1 MRINSI
7 ALNSYTAPKNTSF
20 KALSAKMKEKNE
32 LNKMAPVVREK
43 ADEIYANIQ
52 AESAVADEKVHSAID
67 RMFEIHKALRRDF
80 AHEMKIE
87 PLKYNKDAG
96 AGAVSTIARDI
107 ARIIPAQEGKVKFDS
122 EDGAITVLKK
132 TLHNENSYTE
142 KEKTLLTIVD
152 EKNAGKILNIE
163 FSNNNSKFEG
173 FITEM
178 NPKGSSD
185 KIIFDGNEYASTRAT
200 EVQKNS
206 RTTASEQELAAERFV
221 FRRNGV
227 KEYYKNWAYQKDD
240 FCPSIGKNAVSEY
253 GFKFHF
259 DKGYVKV
266 TGNSHME
273 ERDALLGFDK
283 YYELIGKRF
292 RKISGVEF

>member
-1 MRINSI
+1 MRINLI
-7 ALNSYTAPKNTSF
+7 AQNIYTAPKNTSF

-32 LNKMAPVVREK
+32 LNKMAPTVREK
-43 ADEIYANIQ
+43 ADEIYANIKT
-52 AESAVADEKVHSAID
+52 ESAAADETMHSAID
-67 RMFEIHKALRRDF
+67 RMFEIHKALRKDF
-80 AHEMKIE
+80 SHEMKIE
-87 PLKYNKDAG
+87 PLRYNREAG
-96 AGAVSTIARDI
+96 AGAVTTIARDI
-107 ARIIPAQEGKVKFDS
+107 ARIIPAPDGKVKYDT
-122 EDGAITVLKK
+122 EEGAITILKK
-132 TLHNENSYTE
+132 TLRDENSYTE

-152 EKNAGKILNIE
+152 EKNSDKILNIE

-173 FITEM
+173 FITVT

-185 KIIFDGNEYASTRAT
+185 KIIFDGNEYARAMTT

-221 FRRNGV
+221 SRRNGV
-227 KEYYKNWAYQKDD
+227 KEYYKNWAYQKDG

-259 DKGYVKV
+259 DNNYVKV

>member
-7 ALNSYTAPKNTSF
+7 ALNSYTASKNTSF

-43 ADEIYANIQ
+43 ADEIYASILEVEAN
-52 AESAVADEKVHSAID
+52 SNEKLHASIE
-67 RMFEIHKALRRDF
+67 RMFENHKALRRVF
-80 AHEMKIE
+80 ANERKIE
-87 PLKYNKDAG
+87 PLKYNKEAG
-96 AGAVSTIARDI
+96 AGAVATIAKDI
-107 ARIIPAQEGKVKFDS
+107 ARIIPAQEGKVKFNS

-132 TLHNENSYTE
+132 TLRDENSYTD

-185 KIIFDGNEYASTRAT
+185 KIIFDGNEYAQARAT
-200 EVQKNS
+200 EFQKNS
-206 RTTASEQELAAERFV
+206 RRTASGQELAQERHV

-227 KEYYKNWAYQKDD
+227 REYYKNWAYQKDD

-259 DKGYVKV
+259 DNNYVKV

-273 ERDALLGFDK
+273 DRDALLGFDK

>member
-7 ALNSYTAPKNTSF
+7 AINTYITPKNTTF
-20 KALSAKMKEKNE
+20 TGLSAKMKEKNE
-32 LNKMAPVVREK
+32 LNKQAPIVREK
-43 ADEIYANIQ
+43 ANEIYENIK
-52 AESAVADEKVHSAID
+52 AESAAANEKVHSAIE
-67 RMFEIHKALRRDF
+67 RMFEIHKALRKDF

-87 PLKYNKDAG
+87 PLRYNKEAG
-96 AGAVSTIARDI
+96 AGAVAIIAKDI
-107 ARIIPAQEGKVKFDS
+107 ARIIPAPEGKVKYNT
-122 EDGAITVLKK
+122 EEGAITVLKK
-132 TLHNENSYTE
+132 TMQNENSYTD

-173 FITEM
+173 FITET

-185 KIIFDGNEYASTRAT
+185 KIIFDGNEYAHTMAT
-200 EVQKNS
+200 EIQKNS
-206 RTTASEQELAAERFV
+206 RTTAQGTELAAERFV
-221 FRRNGV
+221 SRRNGV
-227 KEYYKNWAYQKDD
+227 REYYKNWAYQKDD

-259 DKGYVKV
+259 DNNYVKV

-273 ERDALLGFDK
+273 ERDATLGFDK